1 MFQVLPISS
10 QTRNRCTDSRAVC
23 KIRHAHR
30 GIAGHLFFPA
40 VVWLS
45 LFLSGVAVA
54 QQRPDT
60 GPANASD
67 ARLEL
72 DAGDGYGDDKDT
84 EIENPNSV
92 DFDLNTAFPQTG
104 AAFEGRIPEKYFD
117 WKTDLNDKYGLKLAF
132 SYQSLYQNA
141 SDGGGILLGPSNND
155 TAWGGWAVVEA
166 KWKAFDRG
174 GDFEGSLV
182 AALDWRHT
190 IGGEQDPAN
199 LFADI
204 GSLWPTDFV
213 YLSWDPWFA
222 NLYWEQKFKKD
233 QAKNT
238 GFVLRVGTQV
248 AAQFIDFFRF
258 KDARTSFSG
267 GPFTVAPTSLPTPP
281 PGLGASFRWSPA
293 SGSPLYVSG
302 TINDMNAE
310 AGEWSWDNAF
320 DYGQFFYGLE
330 VGYNWRRSPG
340 DFDHL
345 HLLAFYAD
353 EKDTQLPV
361 LPNESGNGFK
371 VLGSKQWGRI
381 VGFGSYTYN
390 TAEGG
395 GFGVTFAK
403 HTVNAGVALQRL
415 LGINGELA
423 LGATW
428 MESIDNLFLPTLPPG
443 TQIKDQYGFELYW
456 KLLLTPDLWITPQV
470 QYIVN
475 PSFNPTTDSILI
487 PGLKFRLF
495 F

>member
-1 MFQVLPISS
+1 MNIFFQNFV
-10 QTRNRCTDSRAVC
+10 
-23 KIRHAHR
+23 
-30 GIAGHLFFPA
+30 PA
-40 VVWLS
+40 VVGLS
-45 LFLSGVAVA
+45 LFLGGVALA
-54 QQRPDT
+54 QQNPD
-60 GPANASD
+60 GEPVSD
-67 ARLEL
+67 APVGL
-72 DAGDGYGDDKDT
+72 DASEGYGDDKDT
-84 EIENPNSV
+84 EIENPNSI

-104 AAFEGRIPEKYFD
+104 AVFDGRIPEKYFD
-117 WKTDLNDKYGLKLAF
+117 WKKDLNDKYGLKLAF

-141 SDGGGILLGPSNND
+141 SDSGGIILGPSNND
-155 TAWGGWAVVEA
+155 TAWGGWAVLEA

-190 IGGEQDPAN
+190 IGGKQDPAN

-204 GSLWPTDFV
+204 GSLWPTDFA

-238 GFVLRVGTQV
+238 GFVLRIGTQV
-248 AAQFIDFFRF
+248 AAQFIDFFRY
-258 KDARTSFSG
+258 KDSRTSFSG
-267 GPFTVAPTSLPTPP
+267 GPFTVAPTSVPTPP

-310 AGEWSWDNAF
+310 PGEWSWDNAF

-330 VGYNWRRSPG
+330 VGYNWRRGLG

-345 HLLAFYAD
+345 HLLVFYAD
-353 EKDTQLPV
+353 KKDTQLPIF
-361 LPNESGNGFK
+361 PNESGGGFK
-371 VLGSKQWGRI
+371 VLGSKQWDRI

-395 GFGVTFAK
+395 GFAATFAE
-403 HTVNAGVALQRL
+403 HTVNAGIALQRL

-428 MESIDNLFLPTLPPG
+428 MEPIDNLFLPTLPPG
-443 TQIKDQYGFELYW
+443 TQLDEQYGFELYW

-487 PGLKFRLF
+487 PGLKFRF
-495 F
+495 FL